1 MSAINLKIIVRNIM
15 KQKFSSLLSIFVLT
29 AGMSSFMLIFFYIN
43 YEKSFDRSWKDADR
57 IYRVTLNKTLPDGK
71 VLKTA
76 GNYSGLGW
84 VMADEIPGVEY
95 STSLWEDKIMAFTP
109 ENYLTDTHFFW
120 GDASFFKVFDCH
132 FLSGDANNPFPT
144 IESMV
149 ISASAAK
156 QLFGTEKAF
165 GKKFKINEGW
175 EFIVSGVFADLPENS
190 HLKAD
195 MIGTCDQLFY
205 YMKHYDYA
213 NSVLRPDPTVKSS
226 LPDPSSSWLWTNPES
241 YTYVKLKKGIR
252 PADIVAGFE
261 PIYKKY
267 TSHLIET
274 GQKSEFVLQPVSAIH
289 TGAALEHELSATT
302 DSKTIAALWIVALL
316 ALIMS
321 WIIYINFQITQS
333 VGRAKEMGLKKVV
346 GADSSSLSL
355 QIILQSVIMNGV
367 SMVLAFSVF
376 FILRKSMS
384 AYLDLN
390 HLIPVEVFSILTFVL
405 VFIFGSVLSGLYPAL
420 ILTPKR
426 AQALLSKNFVQ
437 KNDGFGFRRALIV
450 FQFAASI
457 GLLIA
462 TSVIVRQVLFMQNI
476 DVGLSINQTV
486 YSYIPLSDLK
496 KPGSAEK
503 LKAFMRETDR
513 IPGVRSSTL
522 TSGIPGKAISFHSNH
537 IFPVDD
543 PTKEG
548 SDYGLLTV
556 ENHFDEVYQPKVIA
570 GRAFNE
576 TDQQGGTLLVINR
589 EACKQLGFGSPKDA
603 IGKLVNVS
611 VKDYINIDKV
621 VYQVCGVVEDFHQ
634 ESPRKIISPVLLLN
648 DVRWKYDVGYVSVAF
663 NDKAGE
669 KAFSALRDKWE
680 SFYPS
685 DPFTFRFTNDTY
697 RLQMRADEKLAGL
710 FSVYTGLSVLL
721 AALGLLGLA
730 SNATRKRVK
739 EIGVRKV
746 NGAKVSEILT
756 LLNKDF
762 VIWVIIAFV
771 IATPIAYYAMHK
783 WLENFAYKT
792 ELSWWIFALAGL
804 LALVVA
810 IVTVSWQSWR
820 AATRNPVEALRYE

>member
-1 MSAINLKIIVRNIM
+1 MSATNLKIIVRNIM
-15 KQKFSSLLSIFVLT
+15 KQKFSGLLSIFVLT
-29 AGMSSFMLIFFYIN
+29 AGMASFMLIFFYIN

-71 VLKTA
+71 ISKTA

-95 STSLWEDKIMAFTP
+95 STSLWEDKIMAYTP
-109 ENYLTDTHFFW
+109 ENILTDTHFFW
-120 GDASFFKVFDCH
+120 GDASFFEVFDCH
-132 FLSGDANNPFPT
+132 FLAGDAQNPFPT

-149 ISASAAK
+149 ISASTAK
-156 QLFGTEKAF
+156 QLFGTENAF

-213 NSVLRPDPTVKSS
+213 NSVLRPDPTAKSS

-267 TSHLIET
+267 TSHLIDT

-289 TGAALEHELSATT
+289 TGATLEHELSETT
-302 DSKTIAALWIVALL
+302 DSKTIAALWIVAVL

-333 VGRAKEMGLKKVV
+333 VERAKEMGLKKVV
-346 GADSSSLSL
+346 GAKTSSLSL
-355 QIILQSVIMNGV
+355 QIILQSVMMNGV
-367 SMVLAFSVF
+367 SMILAFAIF

-384 AYLDLN
+384 TYLDLN
-390 HLIPVEVFSILTFVL
+390 HLIPVDVFSILIFVL

-426 AQALLSKNFVQ
+426 AQILLAKNFVQ
-437 KNDGFGFRRALIV
+437 RNDGFGFRRALIV

-457 GLLIA
+457 GLIIA
-462 TSVIVRQVLFMQNI
+462 TSVIVRQVLFMKNI

-496 KPGSAEK
+496 KSGSAEK
-503 LKAFMRETDR
+503 LITFMRETDR

-522 TSGIPGKAISFHSNH
+522 TSGIPGKAISFHSSH

-556 ENHFDEVYQPKVIA
+556 ENHFDEVYQPKIIA

-576 TDQQGGTLLVINR
+576 NDQQGGTMLVINR
-589 EACKQLGFGSPKDA
+589 KACKQLGFGSPKDA

-634 ESPRKIISPVLLLN
+634 ESPRKLIEPVLLLN

-669 KAFSALRDKWE
+669 KAFSELRDKWE

-697 RLQMRADEKLAGL
+697 RLQMKTDEKLAGL

-762 VIWVIIAFV
+762 VIWVVIAFV
-771 IATPIAYYAMHK
+771 IAAPVAYFAMNK

-792 ELSWWIFALAGL
+792 NLSWWIFALAGL
-804 LALVVA
+804 LALV
-810 IVTVSWQSWR
+810 IELLTVSWQSWK
-820 AATRNPVEALRYE
+820 AATRNPVEALNE